1 MATARKTPSG
11 MWRCRAYSHTDAQGK
26 QHYKSFTRPT
36 KTEAETAAAK
46 FSGKADRTARVD
58 ITVNEAVEGYI
69 NAKEGVLSPSTLREY
84 RRMQQHN
91 FEQIGHKKIRRITS
105 TEVQTF
111 ISEFSKNHSAKTVM
125 NTYGLLT
132 ASVALYDPDIS
143 WRIKLPPKQKRRTQ
157 AATDAQITKLF
168 KAASP
173 MLQKCIALGAF
184 TSMRR
189 GEICALKYGDIQ
201 GDRIHVHADMVHD
214 EHGAWIYKD
223 YPKTAE
229 SDRFAPVPADV
240 VALLGEG
247 DPDEFIIKWIPDTVT
262 KRFIDLRDS
271 LGLHDIR
278 FHDLRK
284 YYASI
289 AAVLIPDIYAESFGG
304 WRHGSRVM
312 KEVYQQ
318 KIDPLEQQY
327 ADTMRQH
334 FSGLIS
340 ENMTQNMT

>member
-1 MATARKTPSG
+1 MPTAKKQPSG
-11 MWRCRAYSHTDAQGK
+11 MYRCRVYSHTDAQGK
-26 QHYKSFTRPT
+26 QHYRSFTAPT
-36 KTEAETAAAK
+36 KTEAEALANK

-58 ITVNEAVEGYI
+58 LTVNEVLNGYI
-69 NAKEGVLSPSTLREY
+69 SAKNGVLSPSTVRGY
-84 RRMQQHN
+84 RQMEKH
-91 FEQIGHKKIRRITS
+91 FEKIGHKKIKRLTS
-105 TEVQTF
+105 SEVQAF
-111 ISEFSKNHSAKTVM
+111 ISDLAKDHSPKTVM
-125 NTYGLLT
+125 NIYGFLT

-143 WRIKLPPKQKRRTQ
+143 WRVKLPPKQKKRTQ
-157 AATDAQITKLF
+157 AATDDQITKLF

-173 MLQKCIALGAF
+173 TLQKCIALGAF

-189 GEICALKYGDIQ
+189 GEICALKYGDVQ

-214 EHGAWIYKD
+214 EFGKWICKP

-229 SDRFAPVPADV
+229 SDRFVPVPADV
-240 VALLGEG
+240 LAILGDG

-318 KIDPLEQQY
+318 KIDPLEEKY
-327 ADTMRQH
+327 ADTMRDH
-334 FSGLIS
+334 FNSLIHK
-340 ENMTQNMT
+340 T